1 MCGMHV
7 IYTYSIHGITLS
19 MQHVYM
25 YTHILI
31 MDTHRYLPIIIYI
44 IIIFFIYNIYIYV
57 LLYTATHISCITSI
71 LLSQCTCTI
80 VCIFSCMF
88 SLLKD
93 EGVATKVNVCM
104 STCICICT
112 MLYSIVLHFF
122 TYLNKMFVAF
132 DQWGS
137 NNQGF
142 TVYIPIMDPHRHL
155 PTYIYMY
162 YCTQLLIYLV

>member
-7 IYTYSIHGITLS
+7 IYIYSIHGITLS
-19 MQHVYM
+19 MQHVCI
-25 YTHILI
+25 YTHILN

-44 IIIFFIYNIYIYV
+44 LYFFIYNIIYICTIV
-57 LLYTATHISCITSI
+57 HTTHISCITSI

-93 EGVATKVNVCM
+93 GGVATKVNVCM
-104 STCICICT
+104 STCMCICT
-112 MLYSIVLHFF
+112 MLYSVVLHFF

-137 NNQGF
+137 NNRGF
-142 TVYIPIMDPHRHL
+142 TVYPSWIPTGTFPH
-155 PTYIYMY
+155 I
-162 YCTQLLIYLV
+162 